1 MVRRPS
7 GDGLEPLRA
16 FGSLTMALSSDLA
29 SEVAKIFR
37 ESWSSRDGQ
46 VIPSP
51 ESLQLGNDAV
61 ELDATVLYADLADST
76 GLVNTTGPQ
85 FAAEIYKTFL
95 SCSARII
102 KKRGGQI
109 TAYDGDRIMAVFIGG
124 SKNTSA
130 AQSALQING
139 AVTNIIKPLLKAQYS
154 KATYDVGHSIGIDCS
169 KLLVARIGVKN
180 DNDLV
185 WVGRAANYATK
196 LCALR
201 DGEFKTWIT
210 GDVFDQMNANTKV
223 WQDGRPI
230 WEQRSWT
237 SRNGFRVYR
246 SNWWWNPDHVPV

>member
-1 MVRRPS
+1 
-7 GDGLEPLRA
+7 
-16 FGSLTMALSSDLA
+16 MALA
-29 SEVAKIFR
+29 SELEEEVAKIFR

-46 VIPSP
+46 VIPLP
-51 ESLQLGNDAV
+51 ENLRLGNDAV

-109 TAYDGDRIMAVFIGG
+109 TAYDGDRVMAVFVGDY
-124 SKNTSA
+124 KNTAA

-139 AVTNIIKPLLKAQYS
+139 AVTNIIKPRLKAQYTA
-154 KATYDVGHSIGIDCS
+154 ATYELGHSVGIDSS

-185 WVGRAANYATK
+185 WVGRAANYAAK

-201 DGEFKTWIT
+201 EGEYKTWIT
-210 GDVFDQMNANTKV
+210 GDVFDKLNDKTKV
-223 WQDGRPI
+223 FTDGRQM

-237 SRNGFRVYR
+237 ARAGLRVYR
-246 SNWWWNPDHVPV
+246 SSWWWSPDHLPT